1 VHGVAH
7 SCLTLGKF
15 VQPGMIPH
23 MVKVQLARHL
33 IRFFPQLDGKMIEV
47 QADNAAQVVAELEG
61 IAPGIAFYI
70 CDERGS
76 LRPHV
81 NIFIENELI
90 ADRRRLTDKV
100 RPGSRVHILQALSG
114 G

>member
-1 VHGVAH
+1 
-7 SCLTLGKF
+7 
-15 VQPGMIPH
+15 

-33 IRFFPQLDGKMIEV
+33 IRFFPHLDGKSIQV
-47 QADNAAQVVAELEG
+47 QADNTAQVVAELDR

-81 NIFIENELI
+81 NIFVDNELI
-90 ADRRRLTDKV
+90 ADRRRLTDRV
-100 RPGSRVHILQALSG
+100 RPASQVHILQALSG